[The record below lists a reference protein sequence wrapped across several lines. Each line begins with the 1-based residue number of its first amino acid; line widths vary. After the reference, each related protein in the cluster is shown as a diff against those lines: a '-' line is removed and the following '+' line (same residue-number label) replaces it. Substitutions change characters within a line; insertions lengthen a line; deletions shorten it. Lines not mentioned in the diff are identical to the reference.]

1 MKSMSEALRL
11 RLPRS
16 GESSASE
23 RATIAGTPKGGEP
36 PRPGGLEPTLARFI
50 FKYSWKQQLLPLV
63 LTAISFP
70 FLYYSYDLPKTIV
83 NRAIGGKNFPQ
94 SFLGFEFEQFPYL
107 SVLCAIFLALVFING
122 GFKYY
127 INVLKG
133 RLGERMLRRLRFE
146 LYHRLLRFPIGQFK
160 KVNPGE
166 LIPMVTSEVEQLGG
180 YIGDAIV
187 TPIFQ
192 GGQLITTIVFMF
204 IQDPVLGLAAVSLY
218 PVQGYLIPKLQRK
231 VNQLGKTRVRQ
242 IRQVADRI
250 GESAAGIAEL
260 HSNDAVR
267 LQLASFTQMMGRIYE
282 IRFEV
287 YQRKFFVKFLNNF
300 LGQLTPFFFY
310 AIGGYLVIR
319 GSLSFGALVAVLA
332 AYKDL
337 AGPWNEL
344 LTQYQ
349 LQETARITYDQVV
362 EQFDP
367 AGLIDAKLQ
376 LDPPDAIPSLAGEVA
391 LANLTFAED
400 ERVRLLDGV
409 NATFPVTTHL
419 AIVGQSSSG
428 KHELGLLLARLM
440 SPTAGRVTI
449 GGVDIA
455 GLHNAVV
462 GRRIGYASSTPYI
475 FAGTLRDNIFLG
487 LKNRPMRAR
496 PGDESRARKAA
507 ALLAEARAS
516 GNLELD
522 PEADW
527 LDYEAAGVADEAEL
541 ATRCVELLRRVD
553 LDEDVYGFGLRGRI
567 NPHQRPDVADR
578 LLEARHALAQCLE
591 EDAITHLVEPFDP
604 EKYNTNA
611 SLAENLLFGTPVGPA
626 FDIDQLAQNTVVLKV
641 LDKVGLVDDLVAMGG
656 EVAQTMIELFADL
669 PPDHEFFEQY
679 SFIGA
684 GELPDYQAI
693 LGRLG
698 KAGQGVKNAP
708 VEAGAA
714 PALKAEDRTKLL
726 SLPFKLI
733 AARHRLG
740 LMDEKLMARIL
751 EARKVFAADLPESLR
766 GQIEFFDT
774 ARYNAAATVQD
785 NVLFGKVAY
794 GEAAAQTRVPAL
806 ISEVLDDL
814 GLRDA
819 ITAIGLDFSVGSAG
833 SRLSLAQRQ
842 KAAVARALLKRPDLV
857 ILNEATTALDG
868 PTQAKVMG
876 GVREECVGRGLVFLL
891 HRVSLARPFERVFV
905 MSEGRLVEQGTFEE
919 LDRPGTVLKTLLQ
932 AE

>member
-1 MKSMSEALRL
+1 
-11 RLPRS
+11 
-16 GESSASE
+16 
-23 RATIAGTPKGGEP
+23 
-36 PRPGGLEPTLARFI
+36 
-50 FKYSWKQQLLPLV
+50 
-63 LTAISFP
+63 
-70 FLYYSYDLPKTIV
+70 
-83 NRAIGGKNFPQ
+83 
-94 SFLGFEFEQFPYL
+94 
-107 SVLCAIFLALVFING
+107 
-122 GFKYY
+122 
-127 INVLKG
+127 
-133 RLGERMLRRLRFE
+133 
-146 LYHRLLRFPIGQFK
+146 
-160 KVNPGE
+160 
-166 LIPMVTSEVEQLGG
+166 
-180 YIGDAIV
+180 
-187 TPIFQ
+187 
-192 GGQLITTIVFMF
+192 MF

-231 VNQLGKTRVRQ
+231 VNQLGKMRVRQ

-250 GESAAGIAEL
+250 GESAAGIAEI
-260 HSNDAVR
+260 HANDAVR
-267 LQLASFTQMMGRIYE
+267 LQLASYTQMMGRIYD

-310 AIGGYLVIR
+310 AIGGYLVIE

-367 AGLIDAKLQ
+367 AGLIDVSLQ
-376 LDPPDAIPSLAGEVA
+376 LDPPEEVPPLSGEVA
-391 LANLTFAED
+391 IANLTFAED
-400 ERVRLLDGV
+400 ERMRLLDSV
-409 NATFPVTTHL
+409 NATFPVTTQL

-428 KHELGLLLARLM
+428 KHELGMLLARLVA
-440 SPTAGRVTI
+440 PTAGRITV
-449 GGVDIA
+449 GGTDIA

-487 LKNRPMRAR
+487 LKNRPLRAR
-496 PGDESRARKAA
+496 ERDPAQARKLAA
-507 ALLAEARAS
+507 SLAEARAS
-516 GNLELD
+516 GNIELD

-527 LDYEAAGVADEAEL
+527 LDLEAAGVADERAL
-541 ATRCVELLRRVD
+541 AKRCVELLRRVD
-553 LDEDVYGFGLRGRI
+553 FDEDVYGFGLRGRLDPQAQPEI
-567 NPHQRPDVADR
+567 AGR

-591 EDAITHLVEPFDP
+591 EDSITHLVEPFDP

-626 FDIDQLAQNTVVLKV
+626 FEFDQLASNTVVLRV
-641 LDKVGLVDDLVAMGG
+641 LDKVGLTEDLVAMGA

-679 SFIGA
+679 SFISA
-684 GELPDYQAI
+684 GDLPDYQAI

-698 KAGQGVKNAP
+698 KAGQGVKGGAKGGRAKSG
-708 VEAGAA
+708 EAGA
-714 PALKAEDRTKLL
+714 PTLKAEDRAKLL

-740 LMDEKLMARIL
+740 LLDEALMGRVL
-751 EARKVFAADLPESLR
+751 EARKVFAADLPQSMR

-774 ARYNAAATVQD
+774 GRYNAAASVQD

-794 GEAAAQTRVPAL
+794 GEAAAPTRVPSL
-806 ISEVLDDL
+806 ITEVLDDL
-814 GLRDA
+814 GLRDP
-819 ITAIGLDFSVGSAG
+819 ITAIGLDFSCGSGG

-842 KAAVARALLKRPDLV
+842 KAALARALLKRPDLV

-868 PTQAKVMG
+868 PAQTKVMDG
-876 GVREECVGRGLVFLL
+876 IRQECAGRGLVWVL
-891 HRVSLARPFERVFV
+891 HRSSLARNFERVLV
-905 MSEGRLVEQGTFEE
+905 MSEGKLAEQGSFAE
-919 LDRPGTVLKTLLQ
+919 LEKSGTALSELLQ
-932 AE
+932 GE